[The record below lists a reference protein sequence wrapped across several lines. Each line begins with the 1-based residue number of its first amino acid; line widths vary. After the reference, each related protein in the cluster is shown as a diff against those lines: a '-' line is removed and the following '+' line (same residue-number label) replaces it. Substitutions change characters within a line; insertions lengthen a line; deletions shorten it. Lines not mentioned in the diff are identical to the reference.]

1 MTLRPISV
9 GDEMQELYERWHTPR
24 LAPRREHVMRE
35 MKFVIIPAVALPKEN
50 LDSTPRAL
58 DSVGMC
64 AGVGIYEV
72 DTVIDG
78 AIRVTLRTEIVV
90 RTPAIT
96 NDCSAGFDPVTYNG
110 H

>member
-9 GDEMQELYERWHTPR
+9 GDEMQELYERWHAPR
-24 LAPRREHVMRE
+24 LAPHREHVTRE
-35 MKFVIIPAVALPKEN
+35 MKFVIIPAVVLPKEN
-50 LDSTPRAL
+50 LDSTPRAI

-78 AIRVTLRTEIVV
+78 AMRVTLRTEIVV

-96 NDCSAGFDPVTYNG
+96 NDRSAGFDPVTYNG